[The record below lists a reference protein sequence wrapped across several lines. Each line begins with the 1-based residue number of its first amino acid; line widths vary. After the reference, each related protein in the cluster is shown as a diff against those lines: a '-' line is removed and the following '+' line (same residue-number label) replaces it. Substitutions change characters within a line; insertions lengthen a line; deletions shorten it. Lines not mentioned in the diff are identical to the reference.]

1 MAGIKVTDL
10 PVLGAAAPDDV
21 MYIVE
26 TLTGTSKQ
34 IAVGNFG
41 ISSIEST
48 TLDVSIADGVA
59 TVDLPEDS
67 VTDSGTW
74 TPTISGEVGISPV
87 VIREGWYIKVGNIV
101 KATCGFSIEFDVT
114 EQEQGF
120 SFTLPI
126 EPNNDFSTQFE
137 IQGVAY
143 NGTSILTTDKI
154 EVLANGSTKDG
165 YFIVTLTAL
174 GLSCNC
180 VIDITYSID
189 N

>member
-1 MAGIKVTDL
+1 MAGRKLTQLPILTTPAPNDKV
-10 PVLGAAAPDDV
+10 
-21 MYIVE
+21 YIVDVSDTSE
-26 TLTGTSKQ
+26 SPQGTSKE
-34 IAVGNFG
+34 
-41 ISSIEST
+41 IEVQN
-48 TLDVSIADGVA
+48 LGAN
-59 TVDLPEDS
+59 
-67 VTDSGTW
+67 SGTW

-126 EPNNDFSTQFE
+126 EPNNDFTTQFE

-143 NGTSILTTDKI
+143 NGTSIITTDKI
-154 EVLANGSTKDG
+154 EVYANASSKEG